1 MRLSARDLK
10 YILSTDTSAV
20 QRTFKVYFIS
30 VCKVSVRLSRDSR
43 SNRQNRHFSMQTNL
57 ERPIYRSITVLIF
70 LLTTICGTFEDPD
83 GASLLP
89 VPNYSEKMP
98 F

>member
-1 MRLSARDLK
+1 MGLCMHLSLDL
-10 YILSTDTSAV
+10 
-20 QRTFKVYFIS
+20 FMS
-30 VCKVSVRLSRDSR
+30 VCKVYVQLSRDFWT
-43 SNRQNRHFSMQTNL
+43 NRQNRHFSIKKNL
-57 ERPIYRSITVLIF
+57 ELHIYRSITLLIF